1 MNIEWNKVTWYSKL
15 LAVVLFVLTFYIGF
29 NLGKESAE
37 VNSISVPTISQLP
50 ANKLITTATYACKAG
65 KTIVAS
71 YYESENKPVVNPGEP
86 PIPIGSVVLKL
97 SDGRAM
103 TLPQTLSADGARYA
117 NADESIVFWSKGN
130 GLTFTENGKETYLG
144 CVENAK

>member
-1 MNIEWNKVTWYSKL
+1 
-15 LAVVLFVLTFYIGF
+15 
-29 NLGKESAE
+29 
-37 VNSISVPTISQLP
+37 
-50 ANKLITTATYACKAG
+50 
-65 KTIVAS
+65 
-71 YYESENKPVVNPGEP
+71 
-86 PIPIGSVVLKL
+86 
-97 SDGRAM
+97 M